1 MNFASLR
8 ARAISYRD
16 MGAFTMRN
24 ALRTHSR
31 PGEVTVSSRDD
42 SWVSTH
48 GALVNTDTP
57 VAVTMANGT
66 LVTDPDTNSALS
78 EWDVPV
84 VHRGRYT
91 LPLELARVSNA
102 ALRFMSKGRH
112 PFNQPCVRLVSDV
125 RGSREIVLGTAGY
138 FDGLCSN
145 RLAGI
150 AITVRGGDFDF
161 VRDYLTSRGGADPAA
176 RE

>member
-112 PFNQPCVRLVSDV
+112 PVQGFRAGNGEQRCRTRGACISSSGIRGAMPRSTRLPQQLTGFFVHVNVVSTPPQ
-125 RGSREIVLGTAGY
+125 ET
-138 FDGLCSN
+138 
-145 RLAGI
+145 
-150 AITVRGGDFDF
+150 
-161 VRDYLTSRGGADPAA
+161 
-176 RE
+176 